1 MRIDCHSHTA
11 LSRPKSTWRHPDRI
25 VADAK
30 RLGLDKV
37 CCSNPLRD
45 KPADPKKVCA
55 ANDEILKAMRMY
67 PDVIMGQ
74 CFIDPGHIRFAQDEI
89 TRCVVD
95 GGMIGLKFYHQY
107 RMNDPVFYP
116 VIERCAE
123 LGVPMLMH
131 AGHPTDSETLAGQ
144 PWISGADHFIAP
156 ARLYPEAVFI
166 VGHIGGGGDW
176 EWQIKAMRQAP
187 KNVYMDTSGSVIDAG
202 MIEKAVRDIGA
213 ERLLFATDMSTERGI
228 GKILDTDITQRQKDM
243 IWSENFQ
250 RILDMRK
257 I

>member
-1 MRIDCHSHTA
+1 MRIDCHTHCSVSLGPWPGYH
-11 LSRPKSTWRHPDRI
+11 RV
-25 VADAK
+25 VADAR
-30 RLGLDKV
+30 RLGVDKV
-37 CCSNPLRD
+37 CCSHPITV
-45 KPADPKKVCA
+45 KHTDPKQIRR
-55 ANDEILKAMRMY
+55 ANNDTIAAMRAY

-107 RMNDPVFYP
+107 RMDNPVFYP

-131 AGHPTDSETLAGQ
+131 AGKFVDPSDIARQ
-144 PWISGADHFIAP
+144 PLVSSSDHFIAP

-166 VGHIGGGGDW
+166 IGHIGGGGDW
-176 EWQIKAMRQAP
+176 EWQIKAMHQAP

-202 MIEKAVRDIGA
+202 MIEKAVRDLGA
-213 ERLLFATDMSTERGI
+213 ERLLFATDMSTERGV
-228 GKILDTDITQRQKDM
+228 GKILDADITQRQKEM

>member
-1 MRIDCHSHTA
+1 MRIDCHSHC
-11 LSRPKSTWRHPDRI
+11 SVSVGPWPSHHQV
-25 VADAK
+25 VADAR
-30 RLGLDKV
+30 RLGVDKV
-37 CCSNPLRD
+37 CCSHPVATES
-45 KPADPKKVCA
+45 ADPKRVRA
-55 ANDEILKAMRMY
+55 ANDDITAAMRAY
-67 PDVIMGQ
+67 PDVILGQ

-107 RMNDPVFYP
+107 RMDDPVFAP

-131 AGHPTDSETLAGQ
+131 AGHPTDPAELATQ
-144 PWISGADHFIAP
+144 PLISRADHFIAP

-166 VGHIGGGGDW
+166 IGHIGGGGDW
-176 EWQIKAMRQAP
+176 EWQIKAMSHAT

-202 MIEKAVRDIGA
+202 MIEKAVRDLGA
-213 ERLLFATDMSTERGI
+213 ERLLFATDMSTERGV
-228 GKILDTDITQRQKDM
+228 GKILDANITQRQKEM
-243 IWSENFQ
+243 IWGENFQ
-250 RILDMRK
+250 RILQMRK

>member
-1 MRIDCHSHTA
+1 MRIDSHGHCTV
-11 LSRPKSTWRHPDRI
+11 SMGRWPSHHNV

-30 RLGLDKV
+30 RLGVDKV
-37 CCSNPLRD
+37 CCSHPLAT
-45 KPADPKKVCA
+45 KPTDPKQIRK
-55 ANDEILKAMRMY
+55 ANDDIMAAMRAY
-67 PDVIMGQ
+67 PDVILGQ
-74 CFIDPGHIRFAQDEI
+74 CYIDPGHARFAQDEI

-107 RMNDPVFYP
+107 RMDDPVFYP

-131 AGHPTDSETLAGQ
+131 AGHPTDTAELATQ

-156 ARLYPEAVFI
+156 ASLFPEAIFI
-166 VGHIGGGGDW
+166 IGHIGGGGDW
-176 EWQIKAMRQAP
+176 EWQIKAMSRAP

-202 MIEKAVRDIGA
+202 MIEKAVRDLGA
-213 ERLLFATDMSTERGI
+213 ERLLFATDMSTERGV
-228 GKILDTDITQRQKDM
+228 GKILDADITPRQREM
-243 IWSENFQ
+243 IWGENMQ
-250 RILDMRK
+250 RILKMRK